1 MLVVITSLWLAMV
14 GVAHA
19 QSGGVAEARLLS
31 KSSSANTLL
40 LNIGDLDDV
49 KSGDHGILLRRVR
62 AQDVMAIR
70 VVPVARGRVVRS
82 TRHRSIWFLYDV
94 PDTSQLVLRDLY
106 LVTTESMAMK
116 GRRMLENTRLN
127 VIDEKK
133 NLPANL
139 AAKQEGD
146 KDLLA
151 IRKAEY
157 ESVRRTHKLGESW
170 AKDGQLHDVS
180 EWVTVDKDG
189 QQKYARS
196 LWRSEYEKDFAVK
209 KRLETFEKIV
219 TTYLERINDPLFN
232 YGDFYWEQTRRGTS
246 NINVAQE
253 FKENE
258 QRQLNKQ
265 AQTYRKLLEK
275 GQAWS
280 EDYSDEELA
289 GMMNEIGVVYEQ
301 DRRRTV
307 ATRFYNWQVLGSL
320 GLNMLDNEN
329 RADAENATKVKWN
342 MELGG
347 EWFPAP
353 RHESAQKFSV
363 WSFARFVQDGVS
375 VGQLN
380 ATSKEYSL
388 GLGMTWHMLHSPFA
402 TAVNIPFL
410 SLGVRT
416 GVNKL
421 VTTGEQANYS
431 MESFPTIAGGIKY
444 NFRSGV
450 GLRLAASFEKLIL
463 EQTESNQTVSTLPQK
478 EEILEAR
485 LNLGVTKFY

>member
-31 KSSSANTLL
+31 KSSTGSTLL
-40 LNIGDLDDV
+40 LNIGDLDNV
-49 KSGDHGILLRRVR
+49 KTGDHGILMRRIR

-70 VVPVARGRVVRS
+70 VVPIARGRVVRS
-82 TRHRSIWFLYDV
+82 TRHRSIWYLYDV
-94 PDTSQLVLRDLY
+94 PDSTQVILRDTY
-106 LVTTESMAMK
+106 LVTTESMAMN
-116 GRRMLENTRLN
+116 GRRLLESTRLQ
-127 VIDEKK
+127 VVDEKK

-139 AAKQEGD
+139 NSKQQGD

-151 IRKAEY
+151 LRKEEY
-157 ESVRRTHKLGESW
+157 ESVKRTHKLGEAW
-170 AKDGQLHDVS
+170 AKDGQLHDVG
-180 EWVTVDKDG
+180 EWVSVDKDG

-196 LWRSEYEKDFAVK
+196 LWRSPYEKDFAIR

-219 TTYLERINDPLFN
+219 TTYLERINDPAFN
-232 YGDFYWEQTRRGTS
+232 YGDFYWEMTRRGSSSMT
-246 NINVAQE
+246 VAKE

-258 QRQLNKQ
+258 QRQMNKQ

-289 GMMNEIGVVYEQ
+289 GMMNEIGIVYEQ

-307 ATRFYNWQVLGSL
+307 ATRFYNFQVLGSF

-342 MELGG
+342 VELGG
-347 EWFPAP
+347 EWFPTP
-353 RHESAQKFSV
+353 QHETAQKLSV

-380 ATSKEYSL
+380 ASSKEYSIGL
-388 GLGMTWHMLHSPFA
+388 GLTWHMLHSPFA

-410 SLGVRT
+410 SVGLRT

-421 VTTGEQANYS
+421 TSNGEEANYS

-450 GLRLAASFEKLIL
+450 GLRLAASLEKLIL
-463 EQTESNQTVSTLPQK
+463 EQTESNQTISALPQK

-485 LNLGVTKFY
+485 LNLGLTKFY